1 MAAINI
7 PDLTSP
13 ISDNDPCGPDLEL
26 AGDIEFMG
34 FMARTEGL
42 LPVSYFS
49 GPEGKPFDRSLI
61 DLSAEFANARPFLTA
76 TRDVRLLVL
85 LSKFCILSRNL
96 EGFVT
101 CVNAIAFLLK
111 ERWQEVHPRGDN
123 GGFGIRIAVLET
135 LDDSAP
141 VIFPLQYMP
150 LFENRRLGPISYRHF
165 MFAKGEAQPR
175 EGEQSHDLASLE
187 KAALEGE
194 LATLLDVRSEFESLH
209 GALDSVRKVCVDQ
222 LGASGAPNLQKLTD
236 LAGKIFT
243 LLNELAIK
251 LDPNAGVAQP
261 NVSESKAA
269 SVAAPMA
276 LPGQITSRTEAASA
290 LEAAACYFMRF
301 EPSNPALLLI
311 RQAQQLIGKS
321 LFEVLQI
328 LMPAK
333 VEEAKV
339 RFGRE
344 QALQIPI
351 ERLSQF
357 GSSPNSAEP
366 AENTET
372 VDASATNGGS
382 QSGANGPAQSRQ
394 EALAM
399 LEQISAYYRIAEPS
413 SPIALI
419 AERARGLADRD
430 FMGLLKELL
439 APPE

>member
-1 MAAINI
+1 MAAVNI
-7 PDLTSP
+7 PDLASP
-13 ISDNDPCGPDLEL
+13 VSENDPCGPDLES

-42 LPVSYFS
+42 LPASYFS

-61 DLSAEFANARPFLTA
+61 DLAAEFASAQPFLTA
-76 TRDVRLLVL
+76 TRDVRLLVV
-85 LSKFCILSRNL
+85 LSKFCILSRYL

-123 GGFGIRIAVLET
+123 PGFGVRIAVLET

-141 VIFPLQYMP
+141 VIFPLQYTP
-150 LFENRRLGPISYRHF
+150 LFESRRLGPISYRHF
-165 MFAKGEAQPR
+165 MFASGEAQPR
-175 EGEQSHDLASLE
+175 EGEQSHDVASLE
-187 KAALEGE
+187 KAALEAD
-194 LATLLDVRSEFESLH
+194 LARLLGVRSQFESLR
-209 GALDSVRKVCVDQ
+209 GALDSIRKVCVDQ
-222 LGASGAPNLQKLTD
+222 LGPSGAPNLQKLTD
-236 LAGKIFT
+236 LAGKIFI
-243 LLNELAIK
+243 LLNGLAIK

-261 NVSESKAA
+261 NVSEPQAA
-269 SVAAPMA
+269 SATTPMA
-276 LPGQITSRTEAASA
+276 LTRQITSRTEAARA
-290 LEAAACYFMRF
+290 LEAAADYFMRF

-321 LFEVLQI
+321 LFEVLQL

-357 GSSPNSAEP
+357 SSDQSLSESANNEDSGEGP
-366 AENTET
+366 
-372 VDASATNGGS
+372 NGGS
-382 QSGANGPAQSRQ
+382 QPSANAPAQSRQ
-394 EALAM
+394 EALAI
-399 LEQISAYYRIAEPS
+399 LEQISSYYRNAEPS
-413 SPIALI
+413 SPIAVI

-430 FMGLLKELL
+430 FMSLLKELL
-439 APPE
+439 PPPE